1 MWNVVERPEGTAM
14 IARIFIG
21 AGLFALGFF
30 LGKEIGRTE
39 PIRDKLRR
47 AAGGGG
53 EGMPTEL
60 KSGHQADFQVSP
72 ARHPTVD

>member
-1 MWNVVERPEGTAM
+1 M

-21 AGLFALGFF
+21 TGLFALGFF

-39 PIRDKLRR
+39 PIRDKLRH
-47 AAGGGG
+47 AAGGWG

-60 KSGHQADFQVSP
+60 KSGHQADFQVSSG
-72 ARHPTVD
+72 RHLAAD